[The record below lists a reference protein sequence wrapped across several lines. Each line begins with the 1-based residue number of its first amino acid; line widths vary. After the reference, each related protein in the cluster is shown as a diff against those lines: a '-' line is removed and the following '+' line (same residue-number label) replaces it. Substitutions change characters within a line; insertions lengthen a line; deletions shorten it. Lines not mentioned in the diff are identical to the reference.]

1 MEKSMKSINE
11 SYVFN
16 VVSKCLENIGLI
28 IDITNLDLSD
38 VDLTEYGMDSL
49 AFISFIIDVEQQL
62 DIIIPE
68 EILQYDILQS
78 LNGFVNLLTQVY
90 DDQKSMPNS

>member
-1 MEKSMKSINE
+1 MKSINE